1 MIGRFCLGLALT
13 VLAVLPAMAHP
24 PPLGIGGFAGG
35 LLHALLVP
43 AHALALVGL
52 GILIGQQAGWGRAVV
67 LAAIVALAAGLGVMT
82 LGVVPLFVGEALL
95 ALAALTGLLVAV
107 ARPVPEIAG
116 GMLATATGFA
126 IALDSPPE
134 VLSLR
139 EANLML
145 VGTGLGAALL
155 LVVTSELARRL
166 KSAWPRIGMRIFGSW
181 IAASAILVLTLRLAR

>member
-1 MIGRFCLGLALT
+1 MTGRLCLGLALT
-13 VLAVLPAMAHP
+13 VLAVQPAIAHP

-35 LLHALLVP
+35 LLHPLLVP
-43 AHALALVGL
+43 AHGLALVGL
-52 GILIGQQAGWGRAVV
+52 GILISQQADWGRAVV

-95 ALAALTGLLVAV
+95 GLAAVTGLLVAL
-107 ARPVPEIAG
+107 ARPVPDIAG
-116 GMLATATGFA
+116 AVLATATGFA

-145 VGTGLGAALL
+145 VGTGLGAAS
-155 LVVTSELARRL
+155 LVIVMSELARRL
-166 KSAWPRIGMRIFGSW
+166 QSAWPRIGMRIIGSW
-181 IAASAILVLTLRLAR
+181 IAASAILVLALRLAR